1 MESKVIIFDTTLRD
15 GEQAPGCSLGPKEKF
30 QVAEQLHRLG
40 VDVIEAGFPVSS
52 RGDFEAVQNIAKTIG
67 RQANAPEIC
76 GLSRCV
82 KGDIEACGEAVK
94 PAKRPRVH
102 VFIATSDIHMKHKL
116 HMSPQQVLE
125 RAVESVKLARKYA
138 KSVEFSAEDATRS
151 DPEYLVKLLTAV
163 ISAGATTVNIPD
175 TTGFTVPW
183 EYSRLIETLIDR
195 VPNIDQ
201 AVVSTH
207 CQDDLG
213 LSVANSLAAVK
224 AGARQVECT
233 INGLGERAG
242 NTSLEEVVMALK
254 TRQELFGV
262 RVDLNT
268 KEIAKTSRLVSSL
281 TGVMVPPNKAIVGA
295 NAFAHSSGI
304 HQDGILKFRQTYE
317 IMDPADV
324 GIEETSLLLT
334 SRSGRHALEN
344 RLKHLGYKLSKIQL
358 NEMFVRFKALA
369 DKKRYVFDDDL
380 VALMEEESAEAND
393 AFMLDHLQTTSGSGV
408 VPTATIRVK
417 RADGSVSQEAA
428 CGDGPVDAATRA
440 IDKIVGMKPKLVDYT
455 LRAITSGKDAQ
466 GEVTVRLEDSGLT
479 ILGRGA
485 STDIIEASAKAYL
498 HAISK
503 LVRAKDRKE
512 RINPRGRG
520 ARSQNL

>member
-1 MESKVIIFDTTLRD
+1 MEPKKIIIFDTTLRD
-15 GEQAPGCSLGPKEKF
+15 GEQAPGCSLGPAEKL
-30 QVAEQLHRLG
+30 QVAEQLYRLG
-40 VDVIEAGFPVSS
+40 VDVIEGGFPVSS
-52 RGDFEAVQNIAKTIG
+52 RGDFEAVQGIAKAIG
-67 RQANAPEIC
+67 REANAPEIC

-102 VFIATSDIHMKHKL
+102 VFIATSDIHLEHKL
-116 HMSPQQVLE
+116 HMTREQVLQ
-125 RAVESVKLARKYA
+125 RAVESVRLARRYA
-138 KSVEFSAEDATRS
+138 DSVEFSAEDATRS
-151 DPEYLVKLLTAV
+151 DVNFLVDLFEAV
-163 ISAGATTVNIPD
+163 IKAGATTINVPD
-175 TTGFTVPW
+175 TTGFAIPW
-183 EYSRLIETLIDR
+183 EYGRLIETLIDR

-254 TRQELFGV
+254 TRQDLFGV
-262 RVDLNT
+262 TNRIQT
-268 KEIAKTSRLVSSL
+268 KEIAKASRLVSSL

-304 HQDGILKFRQTYE
+304 HQDGILKYRQTYE
-317 IMDPADV
+317 IMNPEDV
-324 GIEETSLLLT
+324 GIEESSLLLT
-334 SRSGRHALEN
+334 SRSGRHALES
-344 RLKHLGYKLSKIQL
+344 RLKQLGYKLHKKPL
-358 NEMFVRFKALA
+358 DDMFVKFKALA

-380 VALMEEESAEAND
+380 LALLDEETAEIND
-393 AFMLDHLQTTSGSGV
+393 AYSLEYLHASSGMGTI
-408 VPTATIRVK
+408 PTATVRVK
-417 RADGSVSQEAA
+417 RDNGEVVQEAA

-440 IDKIVGMKPKLVDYT
+440 IDKVVGLQPKLVDYS
-455 LRAITSGKDAQ
+455 LHAVTSGKDAQ
-466 GEVTVRLEDSGLT
+466 GEVTVRIEESGLT
-479 ILGRGA
+479 IMGRGA

-498 HAISK
+498 HAVNRLIK
-503 LVRAKDRKE
+503 AKQRRQK
-512 RINPRGRG
+512 
-520 ARSQNL
+520 ARTEGKA

>member
-1 MESKVIIFDTTLRD
+1 MESEKVIIFDTTLRD
-15 GEQAPGCSLGPKEKF
+15 GEQAPGCSLGPPEKL
-30 QVAEQLHRLG
+30 QVAEQLYRLG

-52 RGDFEAVQNIAKTIG
+52 RGDFEAVQNIAKSIG
-67 RQANAPEIC
+67 RQANPPEIC

-82 KGDIEACGEAVK
+82 PGDIEACGEAVK
-94 PAKRPRVH
+94 GAKRPRVH
-102 VFIATSDIHMKHKL
+102 VFIATSDIHLEHKL
-116 HMSPQQVLE
+116 HMTRDQVIE
-125 RAVESVKLARKYA
+125 RSVESVKLARKYTD
-138 KSVEFSAEDATRS
+138 SIEFSAEDSTRS
-151 DPEYLVKLLTAV
+151 DVNYLIQLFEAV
-163 ISAGATTVNIPD
+163 IKAGATTINVPD
-175 TTGFTVPW
+175 TVGFAIPW
-183 EYSRLIETLIDR
+183 QYAELISTLKQR
-195 VPNIDQ
+195 VPNIDK
-201 AVVSTH
+201 ATISTH

-254 TRQELFGV
+254 TRQDLFGIK
-262 RVDLNT
+262 LGINT
-268 KEIAKTSRLVSSL
+268 KEIAKASRLVSSL

-324 GIEETSLLLT
+324 GIEESSLLLT
-334 SRSGRHALEN
+334 SRSGRHALET
-344 RLKHLGYKLSKIQL
+344 RLRQLGYKLAKKQL
-358 NEMFVRFKALA
+358 DEMFVKFKTLA

-380 VALMEEESAEAND
+380 IALMDEEAGDTND
-393 AFMLDHLQTTSGSGV
+393 AYTLDYLQTSSGTGI
-408 VPTATIRVK
+408 VPTATVRVK
-417 RADGSVSQEAA
+417 KADGAVIQEAA

-440 IDKIVGMKPKLVDYT
+440 IDKAVHLQPKLLDYS
-455 LRAITSGKDAQ
+455 LRAVTSGKDAQ
-466 GEVTVRLEDSGLT
+466 GEVTVRIEEGGLT

-498 HAISK
+498 HAINR
-503 LVRAKDRKE
+503 LLRAKRQHQKATVEDKE
-512 RINPRGRG
+512 RV
-520 ARSQNL
+520 